1 MFEKGDYIVHGSN
14 GVCQVEGVTNLDM
27 PGVDKNRLYY
37 VLSPVNSKGSR
48 MYSPIDNSKVVVRKI
63 LSKDEAMD
71 LIDDIPNIEQFVI
84 ENDKQRETRYK
95 EAIRTCDCRELI
107 RIIKTLY
114 NHRQERFAEG
124 KKSTTIDEKYFHMA
138 EDNLYSELA
147 ISMGREKSGIEEF
160 IAERMAQ
167 LGAE

>member
-1 MFEKGDYIVHGSN
+1 MFKKGDYIVHGSN
-14 GVCQVEGVTNLDM
+14 GVCQVEDITNLDI

-37 VLSPVNSKGSR
+37 VLCPVNSRGSR
-48 MYSPIDNSKVVVRKI
+48 MYSPIDNSKVVVRGI

-84 ENDKQRETRYK
+84 ANDKQKEAQYK
-95 EAIRTCDCRELI
+95 EAIRTCDCRNLV

-114 NHRQERFAEG
+114 IHRQERFAEG
-124 KKSTTIDEKYFHMA
+124 KKSTNIDEKYFHMA

-147 ISMGREKSGIEEF
+147 ISMGREKEGIEEF